1 MRVARVLF
9 GVALALG
16 LLAILPAGALAK
28 RHDRNHDRI
37 PDRWEHRHH
46 LSLKV
51 KQTRRDQD
59 RDGLNN
65 LGEFRAQ
72 TNPHDAD
79 TDNDGLNDSQEHAGK
94 VDSYDTQTGALTIS
108 LFGGGTVSGKVTGDT
123 EFSCETEGDIPVSVH
138 ASHEDGDSERGDEG
152 DQHGDNEQGDDEGD
166 DEQGDDDQGDG
177 GDNEGENGNCS
188 AADLQL
194 GAVIHEAE
202 LKLTGAGAVFTDI
215 EIVVGP

>member
-1 MRVARVLF
+1 M
-9 GVALALG
+9 
-16 LLAILPAGALAK
+16 
-28 RHDRNHDRI
+28 
-37 PDRWEHRHH
+37 
-46 LSLKV
+46 
-51 KQTRRDQD
+51 
-59 RDGLNN
+59 
-65 LGEFRAQ
+65 
-72 TNPHDAD
+72 
-79 TDNDGLNDSQEHAGK
+79 
-94 VDSYDTQTGALTIS
+94 
-108 LFGGGTVSGKVTGDT
+108 SGKVTGDT